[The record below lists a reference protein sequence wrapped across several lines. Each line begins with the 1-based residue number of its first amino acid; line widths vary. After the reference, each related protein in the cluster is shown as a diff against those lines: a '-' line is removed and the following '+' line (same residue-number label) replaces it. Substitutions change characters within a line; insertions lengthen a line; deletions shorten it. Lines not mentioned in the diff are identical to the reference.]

1 MTDDFIRQLR
11 SGREWLNDGK
21 CCGQVCNDGVCCAPA
36 CVFGEAL
43 EYFYKAADKLELRG
57 NRIDEL
63 ESKLIDKETRIDE
76 LEKYKKLVEFIAND
90 YHELSHDKAYWQ
102 RDDWKKR
109 CKQLI
114 ETIDE

>member
-11 SGREWLNDGK
+11 SGREWLNDGR
-21 CCGQVCNDGVCCAPA
+21 CCGQVCSDGVCCAPA

-43 EYFYKAADKLELRG
+43 EYFYKAADKLEQ
-57 NRIDEL
+57 
-63 ESKLIDKETRIDE
+63 

-90 YHELSHDKAYWQ
+90 YHELSHDKAQWQ

-114 ETIDE
+114 ETVDE